1 MENKKEKLEDFKT
14 AISSTVRSLSNSQE
28 IEISFGNQA
37 IKSSKNS
44 IRLPD
49 LEQGSNKLN
58 YEKIRAI
65 ADSKSLNLRFSDV
78 KTLKKYEP
86 EGNISKKLYSISEKI
101 RCEKIGTSYFK
112 GVKKNIEKYYY
123 KRLSGLD
130 LKSSEDKII
139 ESFENYLRVKFLN
152 FKNESQID
160 KKLKPFKKDLNDQLK
175 NRINDLKDLALDQE
189 KFNSLVSKMIT
200 DMSLDE
206 NINEEDQLRADM
218 YSFLANLFRSEPDAD
233 LINQLKVLESDDSP
247 IGKSIKT
254 LSKLALSLDLP
265 TIRDEY
271 VRIFVGVGRGEIL
284 PFASYYLTGFLKD
297 KPLAKLR
304 QDMEKIGIKLKD
316 NVKEPED
323 HIASIF
329 DMMAGLIVGKFNK
342 KFSIAEQRDFFNK
355 HLAPW
360 VDLLMRDIESSKIA
374 VFYSPIG
381 TIGKE
386 FMEIERA
393 SFSMNVSG

>member
-1 MENKKEKLEDFKT
+1 M
-14 AISSTVRSLSNSQE
+14 SSNSAK
-28 IEISFGNQA
+28 ILLN
-37 IKSSKNS
+37 IK
-44 IRLPD
+44 
-49 LEQGSNKLN
+49 
-58 YEKIRAI
+58 
-65 ADSKSLNLRFSDV
+65 
-78 KTLKKYEP
+78 
-86 EGNISKKLYSISEKI
+86 
-101 RCEKIGTSYFK
+101 
-112 GVKKNIEKYYY
+112 
-123 KRLSGLD
+123 
-130 LKSSEDKII
+130 
-139 ESFENYLRVKFLN
+139 
-152 FKNESQID
+152 
-160 KKLKPFKKDLNDQLK
+160 
-175 NRINDLKDLALDQE
+175 
-189 KFNSLVSKMIT
+189 
-200 DMSLDE
+200 
-206 NINEEDQLRADM
+206 EEDQLRADM
-218 YSFLANLFRSEPDAD
+218 YSFLANLLRAEPDEN
-233 LINQLKVLESDDSP
+233 LVNQLTMLDSDDSP

-254 LSKLALSLDLP
+254 LSKLTTSLDLP

-304 QDMEKIGIKLKD
+304 QDMQKIGIKLEE

-329 DMMAGLIVGKFNK
+329 DMMSGLILGKFEK
-342 KFSIAEQRDFFNK
+342 KYSITEQKDFFNK

>member
-1 MENKKEKLEDFKT
+1 L
-14 AISSTVRSLSNSQE
+14 SSN
-28 IEISFGNQA
+28 NA
-37 IKSSKNS
+37 
-44 IRLPD
+44 
-49 LEQGSNKLN
+49 
-58 YEKIRAI
+58 
-65 ADSKSLNLRFSDV
+65 
-78 KTLKKYEP
+78 
-86 EGNISKKLYSISEKI
+86 
-101 RCEKIGTSYFK
+101 
-112 GVKKNIEKYYY
+112 
-123 KRLSGLD
+123 
-130 LKSSEDKII
+130 KII
-139 ESFENYLRVKFLN
+139 
-152 FKNESQID
+152 
-160 KKLKPFKKDLNDQLK
+160 
-175 NRINDLKDLALDQE
+175 A
-189 KFNSLVSKMIT
+189 
-200 DMSLDE
+200 

-218 YSFLANLFRSEPDAD
+218 YSFLANLLRAEPDEK
-233 LINQLKVLESDDSP
+233 LVKQLTILNSDDSP

-254 LSKLALSLDLP
+254 LSKLATSLDLP

-271 VRIFVGVGRGEIL
+271 VKIFVGVGRGEIL

-297 KPLAKLR
+297 KPLANLR
-304 QDMEKIGIKLKD
+304 QDMQEIGIKLAD

-329 DMMAGLIVGKFNK
+329 DMMSGLILDKFEK
-342 KFSIAEQRDFFNK
+342 KHSITDQKDFFNK

>member
-1 MENKKEKLEDFKT
+1 MNINFGGYAL
-14 AISSTVRSLSNSQE
+14 SSNSAK
-28 IEISFGNQA
+28 ILLN
-37 IKSSKNS
+37 IK
-44 IRLPD
+44 
-49 LEQGSNKLN
+49 
-58 YEKIRAI
+58 
-65 ADSKSLNLRFSDV
+65 
-78 KTLKKYEP
+78 
-86 EGNISKKLYSISEKI
+86 
-101 RCEKIGTSYFK
+101 
-112 GVKKNIEKYYY
+112 
-123 KRLSGLD
+123 
-130 LKSSEDKII
+130 
-139 ESFENYLRVKFLN
+139 
-152 FKNESQID
+152 
-160 KKLKPFKKDLNDQLK
+160 
-175 NRINDLKDLALDQE
+175 
-189 KFNSLVSKMIT
+189 
-200 DMSLDE
+200 
-206 NINEEDQLRADM
+206 EEDQLRADM
-218 YSFLANLFRSEPDAD
+218 YSFLANLLRAEPDEN
-233 LINQLKVLESDDSP
+233 LVNQLTMLDSDDSP

-254 LSKLALSLDLP
+254 LSKLATSLDLP

-304 QDMEKIGIKLKD
+304 QDMQKIGIKLEE

-329 DMMAGLIVGKFNK
+329 DMMSGLILGKFEK
-342 KFSIAEQRDFFNK
+342 KYSIAEQKDFFNK

>member
-1 MENKKEKLEDFKT
+1 M
-14 AISSTVRSLSNSQE
+14 SSIN
-28 IEISFGNQA
+28 A
-37 IKSSKNS
+37 
-44 IRLPD
+44 
-49 LEQGSNKLN
+49 
-58 YEKIRAI
+58 KI
-65 ADSKSLNLRFSDV
+65 V
-78 KTLKKYEP
+78 
-86 EGNISKKLYSISEKI
+86 
-101 RCEKIGTSYFK
+101 
-112 GVKKNIEKYYY
+112 
-123 KRLSGLD
+123 
-130 LKSSEDKII
+130 
-139 ESFENYLRVKFLN
+139 
-152 FKNESQID
+152 
-160 KKLKPFKKDLNDQLK
+160 
-175 NRINDLKDLALDQE
+175 
-189 KFNSLVSKMIT
+189 
-200 DMSLDE
+200 E

-218 YSFLANLFRSEPDAD
+218 YSFLANLFRSEPNSE

-254 LSKLALSLDLP
+254 LSKLASSLDLP

-271 VRIFVGVGRGEIL
+271 VSIFVGVGRGEIL
-284 PFASYYLTGFLKD
+284 TFSSYYLTGFLKD

-304 QDMEKIGIKLKD
+304 QDMESIGIKLED

-329 DMMAGLIVGKFNK
+329 DMMAGLITGKFNK

-393 SFSMNVSG
+393 SFSMNVTG